1 MGEGWD
7 GRLSCVGVWGM
18 GRWRGPNVLFLRGST
33 APVRTRIPRT
43 QVVLTHGRS
52 EVVLGVLERAAA
64 TKNFT
69 VMVTEGRPEG
79 SGALRVLLMSNETR
93 VLSLG

>member
-1 MGEGWD
+1 M
-7 GRLSCVGVWGM
+7 
-18 GRWRGPNVLFLRGST
+18 
-33 APVRTRIPRT
+33 

-52 EVVLGVLERAAA
+52 EVVMNVLRRAAE

-79 SGALRVLLMSNETR
+79 SGACASIYVC
-93 VLSLG
+93 